1 MFEKLY
7 FLGFFVIIAPLY
19 IIRILNNSFSS
30 FSRHTNGDWPIF
42 PGYTSHVEGWG
53 LYSEFLGLEMG
64 ILQDPYQR
72 IGFYSGSLL
81 RAARLVVDTGLH
93 AFGWSRDKAIEY
105 MVDNTGWA
113 RPILESQVDRYVIK
127 VICTMYLHTAS

>member
-1 MFEKLY
+1 M
-7 FLGFFVIIAPLY
+7 PLLC
-19 IIRILNNSFSS
+19 IIRIFFNFFSS
-30 FSRHTNGDWPIF
+30 FSRNTNDDWPIF

-127 VICTMYLHTAS
+127 VINIHNSVLGMA